1 MRAGPEIA
9 VTTFGGDEVPG
20 KSRVEELER
29 VYYWLDNLAEE
40 LAELKFFVAGLVVE
54 DDGGPDLEEI
64 LFRPCG
70 FCLKIM
76 QGGRP

>member
-1 MRAGPEIA
+1 VA
-9 VTTFGGDEVPG
+9 G
-20 KSRVEELER
+20 KSRVG
-29 VYYWLDNLAEE
+29 E
-40 LAELKFFVAGLVVE
+40 LAELKFFVAGLVAE

-64 LFRPCG
+64 LSRPCG

>member
-20 KSRVEELER
+20 KSRVEELE
-29 VYYWLDNLAEE
+29 
-40 LAELKFFVAGLVVE
+40 ELKSFVAGLVAE

-64 LFRPCG
+64 LSRPCG

-76 QGGRP
+76 QGGRL

>member
-1 MRAGPEIA
+1 MPE
-9 VTTFGGDEVPG
+9 
-20 KSRVEELER
+20 KSRAEVREELGS
-29 VYYWLDNLAEE
+29 LT
-40 LAELKFFVAGLVVE
+40 G

-64 LFRPCG
+64 LSRPCG

>member
-1 MRAGPEIA
+1 MGEL
-9 VTTFGGDEVPG
+9 
-20 KSRVEELER
+20 EEL
-29 VYYWLDNLAEE
+29 
-40 LAELKFFVAGLVVE
+40 KSFVAGLVAE

-64 LFRPCG
+64 LSRPCG